1 MGLFAS
7 LTDKSW
13 ATHGPLEELPSGE
26 LQFASVHRTG
36 LRTFLFVAGALFG
49 LFAAA
54 YFVRADYADWV
65 PVEDPNLL
73 WLNTALLILAS
84 VGLQFARNA
93 ATVGDRSRM
102 QLGLLLGGLLTL
114 AFLAGQYW
122 AWQQL
127 IATGAY
133 TVTDASYAFFFL
145 LTGIHGLHLAGGL
158 YVWLRVMFRLS
169 RTAEGEDVTQAN
181 KLRLSIELCS
191 VYWHFLLLI
200 WLVLFALLL
209 NT

>member
-1 MGLFAS
+1 MGLFAA

-26 LQFASVHRTG
+26 IQMASALRTG
-36 LRTFLFVAGALFG
+36 LRTFLGVATALFG
-49 LFAAA
+49 LFISA
-54 YFVRADYADWV
+54 YFVRSDYADWV
-65 PVEDPNLL
+65 PVEDPSVL
-73 WLNTALLILAS
+73 WANTVVLILAS
-84 VGLQFARNA
+84 VALQFSRNA
-93 ATVGDRSRM
+93 ATSGDRQRM

-114 AFLAGQYW
+114 AFLGGQYW
-122 AWQQL
+122 AWEQL
-127 IATGAY
+127 RATGAY
-133 TVTDASYAFFFL
+133 AVSDAAYAFFFL

-158 YVWLRVMFRLS
+158 YVWLRVMGRLGA
-169 RTAEGEDVTQAN
+169 RNAQEDVTQAN

>member
-13 ATHGPLEELPSGE
+13 ETHGPLEELPSGE
-26 LQFASVHRTG
+26 IQLASAWRTG
-36 LRTFLFVAGALFG
+36 LFTFLGVASALFA
-49 LFAAA
+49 LFISA
-54 YFVRADYADWV
+54 YFVRSDYADWV

-73 WLNTALLILAS
+73 WANTAILILAS
-84 VGLQFARNA
+84 LALQFARNA
-93 ATVGDRSRM
+93 ATSGDRQRM
-102 QLGLLLGGLLTL
+102 RLGLLLGGLLTL
-114 AFLAGQYW
+114 AFLGGQYW

-127 IATGAY
+127 SATGAY
-133 TVTDASYAFFFL
+133 AASDAAYAFFFL

-158 YVWLRVMFRLS
+158 YVWLKVMVRLGQ
-169 RTAEGEDVTQAN
+169 RNEQGDVTQAN
-181 KLRLSIELCS
+181 QLRLSIELCS
-191 VYWHFLLLI
+191 VYWHFLLVI